1 MCWVSSFS
9 LPSLSIHSSCL
20 YCLFSI
26 SLSFCSY
33 FPPHIVLLKQTF
45 ACVVLPHGKKG
56 IQWDV
61 SYDRPEP
68 ERICGVLLNLPSL
81 RLIWVDSLRTLFVSS
96 SLFWKQD
103 LFLKRINET
112 QFLQIFLKV
121 RVHKK
126 IEIEM
131 ARSKFHLQHQLNHS
145 SLIRMKQTR
154 HRHRIKKKE
163 MSMNL
168 HQDMEGEQVRMAILK
183 QEQIFRQQVTT
194 QMAILALLGR

>member
-20 YCLFSI
+20 YCLFFSFHPPFALI
-26 SLSFCSY
+26 S
-33 FPPHIVLLKQTF
+33 PPHIVLLKQTF

-68 ERICGVLLNLPSL
+68 ERICGVLLNLPSS

-103 LFLKRINET
+103 LLLKRINET

-154 HRHRIKKKE
+154 HRHRIKKRRWAWTFTKTWRG
-163 MSMNL
+163 SRWGWPSWSKSKSSDN
-168 HQDMEGEQVRMAILK
+168 R
-183 QEQIFRQQVTT
+183 
-194 QMAILALLGR
+194 